1 LIGLHIETLVKYR
14 IEVANFDHRGLL
26 KTAKKQ
32 VVLPEDILIDM
43 LKLNKPIQVFEQ
55 ESNSLFHK

>member
-1 LIGLHIETLVKYR
+1 MIGLHIETLVKYR

-32 VVLPEDILIDM
+32 VVLPEDIWIDM
-43 LKLNKPIQVFEQ
+43 LKLNKPM
-55 ESNSLFHK
+55 L

>member
-1 LIGLHIETLVKYR
+1 MIGLHIETLLNYR
-14 IEVANFDHRGLL
+14 IEVANFDYRGLL

-43 LKLNKPIQVFEQ
+43 LKLNKPIQVFERVY
-55 ESNSLFHK
+55 NKLH